1 MNKNSVG
8 YLIKHYR
15 LLKGITIKDFTKKM
29 GVSRMTVYN
38 WESNKKLPS
47 LDRYTKIAKVLGID
61 VAEFTKYFK

>member
-1 MNKNSVG
+1 MNRNSVG

-15 LLKGITIKDFTKKM
+15 LLKGITIDKFAKKM

-47 LDRYTKIAKVLGID
+47 LDKYTKIAKVLGID